1 MAAILL
7 MTGYNLTKPKL
18 YRNMWSL
25 GWKQFTPFVF
35 TIIVILTT
43 DLLIG
48 VSIGL
53 LISIYFIVRNNFKA
67 EYKILKTRHNGI
79 ETQYIKLNS
88 NVTFLNKVKL
98 RGTLDEIPEYSELTI
113 DGSECNFIDYDILEI
128 ISEYGNK
135 AHDRHIE
142 LHLTGIEKVDVFAV
156 H

>member
-1 MAAILL
+1 
-7 MTGYNLTKPKL
+7 
-18 YRNMWSL
+18 MWSL
-25 GWKQFTPFVF
+25 GKKQFIPFAL
-35 TIIVILTT
+35 TIIIILLT

-53 LISIYFIVRNNFKA
+53 LISIYFIVLNNFKA
-67 EYKILKTRHNGI
+67 EYKITRARHNDI
-79 ETQYIKLNS
+79 ETYYIKLNS

-98 RGTLDEIPEYSELTI
+98 RKALDEIPEYSVLTI

-142 LHLTGIEKVDVFAV
+142 LHLRGIEKVNVTAV